1 MVTHEHILYW
11 PWKFLAY
18 RWVWRSLIEARVE
31 KKYCPVRSKDVNNLI
46 SPIMLSVTLYWFIQ
60 MIIYQPEQCQIS
72 QSSNKENLQDLLVK
86 QTFLLEYCLK
96 LSLLKNSTRLKVK
109 NNLSKALRS
118 FKTFPNL
125 TKNLKLL
132 SLVIY
137 QSQRDNRLSL
147 LIKRLRRA
155 TQLNFQ
161 RSQNSKWKIKN
172 ITNVQIKNYYSLWL

>member
-1 MVTHEHILYW
+1 MLV
-11 PWKFLAY
+11 A
-18 RWVWRSLIEARVE
+18 
-31 KKYCPVRSKDVNNLI
+31 
-46 SPIMLSVTLYWFIQ
+46 PIMLNVTLYWFIQ
-60 MIIYQPEQCQIS
+60 IINYQPQQCQLS
-72 QSSNKENLQDLLVK
+72 QSGNKENLQDLLVK
-86 QTFLLEYCLK
+86 QSLFLMFCPKSSRFGNL
-96 LSLLKNSTRLKVK
+96 TRVKVK

-137 QSQRDNRLSL
+137 QSQRDNRSSL

-161 RSQNSKWKIKN
+161 RSQNSKWKFKI
-172 ITNVQIKNYYSLWL
+172 IQPILCWLMMSTRAMI